1 MDTQTLLKA
10 IGGQAFI
17 ARDCEISDAAVS
29 QWVSADEIPSARDKY
44 LRLKYPGFHW
54 LEYDTYLAAIGKSKV
69 FPAPYDVASI
79 AIKTVV
85 LDAMLDSLLDCP
97 TSES

>member
-1 MDTQTLLKA
+1 MNTQELLKA
-10 IGGQAFI
+10 LGGQAAI

-29 QWVSADEIPSARDKY
+29 QWVSAGEIPSARDKY
-44 LRLKYPGFHW
+44 LRLKCPGSHW
-54 LEYDTYLAAIGKSKV
+54 LEYDTYLESVGKANLA
-69 FPAPYDVASI
+69 PAPVDVDSK

-97 TSES
+97 K

>member
-29 QWVSADEIPSARDKY
+29 QWVSAGEIPSARDKY

-54 LEYDTYLAAIGKSKV
+54 LEYDTYLATVGKSKV
-69 FPAPYDVASI
+69 FPTPFDAELA
-79 AIKTVV
+79 AINN
-85 LDAMLDSLLDCP
+85 
-97 TSES
+97 

>member
-1 MDTQTLLKA
+1 MNTQELLRA

-29 QWVSADEIPSARDKY
+29 QWVSAGEIPSARDKY
-44 LRLKYPGFHW
+44 LRLKCPGSHW
-54 LEYDTYLAAIGKSKV
+54 LEYDTYLESLGKGHLV
-69 FPAPYDVASI
+69 PAPVDLPAKAVRA
-79 AIKTVV
+79 VV

-97 TSES
+97 TSEL